1 MPKDTFLN
9 LSEEKKKKIINAA
22 KKEFSRVPLE
32 EASIKNIVEE
42 AEIAR
47 GSFYQY
53 FESKEDLLKYIIMQ
67 DTESKNKEIADLLK
81 ETDGD
86 IFELCIFLY
95 DKMTKKIEKDE
106 NMIVFRKIFNNIM
119 QSKEKRVLEN
129 NLIDFKMICKII
141 KSNNLK
147 IQNEKELE
155 ILLKMLI
162 DITFKSIMYSKMNE
176 NKKEEREKFL
186 KRLEFIKFGVMEN
199 I

>member
-1 MPKDTFLN
+1 MHGI
-9 LSEEKKKKIINAA
+9 S
-22 KKEFSRVPLE
+22 
-32 EASIKNIVEE
+32 
-42 AEIAR
+42 R

-106 NMIVFRKIFNNIM
+106 NMIIFRKIFNNIM

>member
-1 MPKDTFLN
+1 MLGI
-9 LSEEKKKKIINAA
+9 S
-22 KKEFSRVPLE
+22 
-32 EASIKNIVEE
+32 
-42 AEIAR
+42 R

-176 NKKEEREKFL
+176 NKKEERE
-186 KRLEFIKFGVMEN
+186 V
-199 I
+199 

>member
-1 MPKDTFLN
+1 MHGI
-9 LSEEKKKKIINAA
+9 S
-22 KKEFSRVPLE
+22 
-32 EASIKNIVEE
+32 
-42 AEIAR
+42 R

-53 FESKEDLLKYIIMQ
+53 FESKEDLLKYIIIQ
-67 DTESKNKEIADLLK
+67 DTESKNKEILDLLK
-81 ETDGD
+81 KSDGD

-147 IQNEKELE
+147 IQNKKELE

>member
-1 MPKDTFLN
+1 MLGI
-9 LSEEKKKKIINAA
+9 S
-22 KKEFSRVPLE
+22 
-32 EASIKNIVEE
+32 
-42 AEIAR
+42 R

-106 NMIVFRKIFNNIM
+106 DMIIFRKIFNNIM

-129 NLIDFKMICKII
+129 NLIDFKMIFNSIKRDNLRAKNEEEIEII
-141 KSNNLK
+141 
-147 IQNEKELE
+147 
-155 ILLKMLI
+155 LKMLI
-162 DITFKSIMYSKMNE
+162 DITFKSIMYSKTNK
-176 NKKEEREKFL
+176 NKKKEREKFL

-199 I
+199 K

>member
-1 MPKDTFLN
+1 MLGI
-9 LSEEKKKKIINAA
+9 S
-22 KKEFSRVPLE
+22 
-32 EASIKNIVEE
+32 
-42 AEIAR
+42 R

-67 DTESKNKEIADLLK
+67 DTESKNKEILDLLK
-81 ETDGD
+81 KSDGD

-106 NMIVFRKIFNNIM
+106 DMIIFRKIFNNIM

-129 NLIDFKMICKII
+129 NLIDFKMIFNSIKRDNLRAKNEEEIEII
-141 KSNNLK
+141 
-147 IQNEKELE
+147 
-155 ILLKMLI
+155 LKMLI
-162 DITFKSIMYSKMNE
+162 DITFKSIMYSKTNK
-176 NKKEEREKFL
+176 NKKKEREKFL

>member
-1 MPKDTFLN
+1 MHGI
-9 LSEEKKKKIINAA
+9 S
-22 KKEFSRVPLE
+22 
-32 EASIKNIVEE
+32 
-42 AEIAR
+42 R

-162 DITFKSIMYSKMNE
+162 DITWRYVPI
-176 NKKEEREKFL
+176 L
-186 KRLEFIKFGVMEN
+186 PDG
-199 I
+199 

>member
-1 MPKDTFLN
+1 MHGI
-9 LSEEKKKKIINAA
+9 S
-22 KKEFSRVPLE
+22 
-32 EASIKNIVEE
+32 
-42 AEIAR
+42 R

-199 I
+199 K

>member
-1 MPKDTFLN
+1 MLGI
-9 LSEEKKKKIINAA
+9 S
-22 KKEFSRVPLE
+22 
-32 EASIKNIVEE
+32 
-42 AEIAR
+42 R

-199 I
+199 M

>member
-1 MPKDTFLN
+1 MLGI
-9 LSEEKKKKIINAA
+9 S
-22 KKEFSRVPLE
+22 
-32 EASIKNIVEE
+32 
-42 AEIAR
+42 R

-106 NMIVFRKIFNNIM
+106 DMIIFRKIFNNIM

-129 NLIDFKMICKII
+129 NLIDFKMIFNSIKRDNLRAKNEEEIEII
-141 KSNNLK
+141 
-147 IQNEKELE
+147 
-155 ILLKMLI
+155 LKMLI
-162 DITFKSIMYSKMNE
+162 DITYKSIMKTKTNK
-176 NKKEEREKFL
+176 NKKKEREKFL

-199 I
+199 K

>member
-1 MPKDTFLN
+1 
-9 LSEEKKKKIINAA
+9 
-22 KKEFSRVPLE
+22 
-32 EASIKNIVEE
+32 
-42 AEIAR
+42 
-47 GSFYQY
+47 
-53 FESKEDLLKYIIMQ
+53 MQ

>member
-1 MPKDTFLN
+1 MHGI
-9 LSEEKKKKIINAA
+9 S
-22 KKEFSRVPLE
+22 
-32 EASIKNIVEE
+32 
-42 AEIAR
+42 R

-129 NLIDFKMICKII
+129 NLIDFKMIFKII

>member
-1 MPKDTFLN
+1 MHGI
-9 LSEEKKKKIINAA
+9 S
-22 KKEFSRVPLE
+22 
-32 EASIKNIVEE
+32 
-42 AEIAR
+42 R

-67 DTESKNKEIADLLK
+67 DTESKNKEIVDLLK

>member
-1 MPKDTFLN
+1 MLGI
-9 LSEEKKKKIINAA
+9 S
-22 KKEFSRVPLE
+22 
-32 EASIKNIVEE
+32 
-42 AEIAR
+42 R

-155 ILLKMLI
+155 ILLKLLI

>member
-1 MPKDTFLN
+1 MHGI
-9 LSEEKKKKIINAA
+9 S
-22 KKEFSRVPLE
+22 
-32 EASIKNIVEE
+32 
-42 AEIAR
+42 R

-129 NLIDFKMICKII
+129 NLIDFKMIWKII

>member
-1 MPKDTFLN
+1 MLGI
-9 LSEEKKKKIINAA
+9 S
-22 KKEFSRVPLE
+22 
-32 EASIKNIVEE
+32 
-42 AEIAR
+42 R

-162 DITFKSIMYSKMNE
+162 DITFKSIMYSKTNK
-176 NKKEEREKFL
+176 NKKKEREKFL

-199 I
+199 K

>member
-1 MPKDTFLN
+1 MHGI
-9 LSEEKKKKIINAA
+9 S
-22 KKEFSRVPLE
+22 
-32 EASIKNIVEE
+32 
-42 AEIAR
+42 R

-53 FESKEDLLKYIIMQ
+53 FESKEDLLKYIIIQ
-67 DTESKNKEIADLLK
+67 DTESKNKEILDLLK
-81 ETDGD
+81 KSDGD

-106 NMIVFRKIFNNIM
+106 NMIIFRKIFNNIM

-129 NLIDFKMICKII
+129 NLIDFKMIFNSIKRDNLRAKNEEEVEII
-141 KSNNLK
+141 
-147 IQNEKELE
+147 
-155 ILLKMLI
+155 LKMLI

>member
-1 MPKDTFLN
+1 MHGI
-9 LSEEKKKKIINAA
+9 S
-22 KKEFSRVPLE
+22 
-32 EASIKNIVEE
+32 
-42 AEIAR
+42 R

-67 DTESKNKEIADLLK
+67 DTESKNKEIAELLK

>member
-1 MPKDTFLN
+1 MHGI
-9 LSEEKKKKIINAA
+9 S
-22 KKEFSRVPLE
+22 
-32 EASIKNIVEE
+32 
-42 AEIAR
+42 R

-81 ETDGD
+81 EIDGD

>member
-1 MPKDTFLN
+1 MLGI
-9 LSEEKKKKIINAA
+9 S
-22 KKEFSRVPLE
+22 
-32 EASIKNIVEE
+32 
-42 AEIAR
+42 R

-53 FESKEDLLKYIIMQ
+53 FESKEDLLKYIIIQ
-67 DTESKNKEIADLLK
+67 DTESKNKEILDLLK
-81 ETDGD
+81 KSDGD

-106 NMIVFRKIFNNIM
+106 DMIIFRKIFNNIM

-129 NLIDFKMICKII
+129 NLIDFKMIFNSIKRDNLRAKNEEEVEII
-141 KSNNLK
+141 
-147 IQNEKELE
+147 
-155 ILLKMLI
+155 LKMLI

-199 I
+199 K

>member
-1 MPKDTFLN
+1 MHGI
-9 LSEEKKKKIINAA
+9 S
-22 KKEFSRVPLE
+22 
-32 EASIKNIVEE
+32 
-42 AEIAR
+42 R

>member
-1 MPKDTFLN
+1 MHGI
-9 LSEEKKKKIINAA
+9 S
-22 KKEFSRVPLE
+22 
-32 EASIKNIVEE
+32 
-42 AEIAR
+42 R

-67 DTESKNKEIADLLK
+67 DTESKNKEIVDLLK

-199 I
+199 M

>member
-1 MPKDTFLN
+1 MLGI
-9 LSEEKKKKIINAA
+9 S
-22 KKEFSRVPLE
+22 
-32 EASIKNIVEE
+32 
-42 AEIAR
+42 R

>member
-1 MPKDTFLN
+1 MHGI
-9 LSEEKKKKIINAA
+9 S
-22 KKEFSRVPLE
+22 
-32 EASIKNIVEE
+32 
-42 AEIAR
+42 R

-81 ETDGD
+81 ETDGN

>member
-1 MPKDTFLN
+1 MHGI
-9 LSEEKKKKIINAA
+9 S
-22 KKEFSRVPLE
+22 
-32 EASIKNIVEE
+32 
-42 AEIAR
+42 R

-67 DTESKNKEIADLLK
+67 DTESKNKEIAELLK

-199 I
+199 M

>member
-1 MPKDTFLN
+1 MIYFD
-9 LSEEKKKKIINAA
+9 IIW
-22 KKEFSRVPLE
+22 
-32 EASIKNIVEE
+32 
-42 AEIAR
+42 
-47 GSFYQY
+47 
-53 FESKEDLLKYIIMQ
+53 SK
-67 DTESKNKEIADLLK
+67 
-81 ETDGD
+81 
-86 IFELCIFLY
+86 
-95 DKMTKKIEKDE
+95 
-106 NMIVFRKIFNNIM
+106 
-119 QSKEKRVLEN
+119 SKEKRVLEN

>member
-1 MPKDTFLN
+1 MHGI
-9 LSEEKKKKIINAA
+9 S
-22 KKEFSRVPLE
+22 
-32 EASIKNIVEE
+32 
-42 AEIAR
+42 R

-199 I
+199 M

>member
-1 MPKDTFLN
+1 MLGI
-9 LSEEKKKKIINAA
+9 S
-22 KKEFSRVPLE
+22 
-32 EASIKNIVEE
+32 
-42 AEIAR
+42 R

-119 QSKEKRVLEN
+119 QSKENRVLEN